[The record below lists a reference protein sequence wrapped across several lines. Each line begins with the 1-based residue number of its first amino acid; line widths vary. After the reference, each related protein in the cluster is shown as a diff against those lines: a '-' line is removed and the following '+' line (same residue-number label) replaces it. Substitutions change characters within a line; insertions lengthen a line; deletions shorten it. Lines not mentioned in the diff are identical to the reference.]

1 MRWSPAFLDSGL
13 RISREEDGTFS
24 VYSKVEASETQAA
37 IARLAETPVA
47 VAAEEGRG
55 RRRHPPH
62 LAAALRGRPLRRQRV
77 GLGHPVR
84 TVRMRVWERHG
95 EASEREREM
104 RERLRKRKPRV
115 TQMMI
120 T

>member
-47 VAAEEGRG
+47 VAAEEGG
-55 RRRHPPH
+55 EDVVDT
-62 LAAALRGRPLRRQRV
+62 RPIWQQRY
-77 GLGHPVR
+77 
-84 TVRMRVWERHG
+84 
-95 EASEREREM
+95 EADRFGDSESGSDI
-104 RERLRKRKPRV
+104 P
-115 TQMMI
+115 
-120 T
+120 